1 MIQLT
6 AESIGKQDDDAL
18 LKCLVDL
25 AENAPKF
32 LRSQMEPLLQMCT
45 QAVGNQDLLDSWRQ
59 LALEVSSSFFFPT
72 TTRRCRRWTR
82 DDV

>member
-45 QAVGNQDLLDSWRQ
+45 QAVGNQDLLD
-59 LALEVSSSFFFPT
+59 
-72 TTRRCRRWTR
+72 
-82 DDV
+82 